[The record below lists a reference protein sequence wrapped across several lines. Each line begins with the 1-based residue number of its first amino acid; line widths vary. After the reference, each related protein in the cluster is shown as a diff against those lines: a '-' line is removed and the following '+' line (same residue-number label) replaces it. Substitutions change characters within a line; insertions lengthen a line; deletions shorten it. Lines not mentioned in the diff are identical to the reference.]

1 MTATERARIVVRRKP
16 GGYRDR
22 VRSYKVTIDGTE
34 RGTLPAGGTV
44 ETEVVPGRHE
54 VRVTID
60 WTGSP
65 VVAVD
70 VPPGGTAELDAEPAG
85 SAIAALWQLWT
96 PHSYIRL
103 EHRV

>member
-1 MTATERARIVVRRKP
+1 MTTTEQARIVVRRKP

-22 VRSYKVTIDGTE
+22 VRSYKVKIDGTE
-34 RGTLPAGGTV
+34 HGTLPAGGTV
-44 ETEVVPGRHE
+44 EAAVVPGRHE

-70 VPPGGTAELDAEPAG
+70 VPPGGTAELYAEPAG
-85 SAIAALWQLWT
+85 SAIAAIWQLWT

-103 EHRV
+103 ERRE